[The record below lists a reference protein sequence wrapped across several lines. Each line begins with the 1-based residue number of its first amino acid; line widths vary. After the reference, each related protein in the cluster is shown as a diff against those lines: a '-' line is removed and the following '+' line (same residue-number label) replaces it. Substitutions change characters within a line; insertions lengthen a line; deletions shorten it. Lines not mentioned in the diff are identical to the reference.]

1 MSETDWKG
9 ADSERSWSIDTP
21 VGRAMIS
28 QLEDGGRWVAQLD
41 VERGTRQSE
50 WLESRDE
57 AEAWIESQ
65 VEAVQRESD
74 VAAEE

>member
-1 MSETDWKG
+1 MSETDWMR